1 MINKEQLIAVETYCS
16 IYKIDF
22 SIIEKIRQTTIIN
35 FSIIDDKLF
44 VDADELPELEK
55 VLTFYYDLDINL
67 EGIET
72 INHILQ
78 QLHRLKEENRQLRN
92 KLRFYE
98 EDDFS

>member
-35 FSIIDDKLF
+35 FSIIEDKLF